1 MKKLILTLSIVGL
14 AFVTQAQQIF
24 VLRTGEKISG
34 KITGMNGEEFTASVN
49 GVERLFKF
57 SELQQIVFEKK
68 ENAIEAQ
75 VPSGT
80 MTADVAGRKLLKSP
94 KMQILTQDK
103 GIVVVAVTIDKYGKV
118 KSANPGAEGTNT
130 TSEYLLT
137 KAKQAAE
144 GAVFDTSP
152 TAPLETKGTITI
164 VY

>member
-1 MKKLILTLSIVGL
+1 MKKLILTVSILSVAL
-14 AFVTQAQQIF
+14 ASQAQQIF
-24 VLRTGEKISG
+24 MLRTGEKING
-34 KITGMNGEEFTASVN
+34 KITGMKGEEFTASVN
-49 GVERLFKF
+49 GVERTFKF

-68 ENAIEAQ
+68 ENGLEAQ

-80 MTADVAGRKLLKSP
+80 MTADVPGRKLLKSP

-103 GIVVVAVTIDKYGKV
+103 GVVVVAVTIDKYGKV